1 MRILKLNYKALRA
14 LLAVL
19 VISVSTSGCTTK
31 LVYDFLDWGLYWE
44 LKDYVKFTRD
54 QRLLV
59 KDEISQLI
67 DWHRSEELPQYADQ
81 LEKLSKEL
89 KSGITVEQ
97 LEESYN
103 NLRDSW
109 QRIVI
114 KTLPATVDIISN
126 LNDEQV
132 NDFFE
137 MLIEKEGDDAK
148 KIEKGTNARTLKKR
162 EAYVSKKIVD
172 VIGKLNEDQKSLIAQ
187 WTLSMK
193 PTKELSLAQAIQ
205 WRTRMQTVLAE
216 RHNEQQLENNLM
228 VLFANPDQLRSTS
241 YRRVIE
247 KNKRLIMQL
256 LFDLNQ
262 TLTNQQ
268 RSKLVKKLKSYIND
282 FRDLSDRP

>member
-1 MRILKLNYKALRA
+1 MRILKLNYSALRA

-81 LEKLSKEL
+81 LQRLSKEL

-114 KTLPATVDIISN
+114 KTLPAAVDIISN

-148 KIEKGTNARTLKKR
+148 KIENGTNVRTVKKR

-187 WTLSMK
+187 WALSMK

-228 VLFANPDQLRSTS
+228 VLFANPDQLRSAS

-268 RSKLVKKLKSYIND
+268 RSKLVKKLQSYIND
-282 FRDLSDRP
+282 FRDLSDRS

>member
-1 MRILKLNYKALRA
+1 MGILKLNYKALRA

-19 VISVSTSGCTTK
+19 VVSVSASGCTVK
-31 LVYDFLDWGLYWE
+31 LAYNFLDWGLYWE
-44 LKDYVKFTRD
+44 LKDYVKFNRD

-67 DWHRSEELPQYADQ
+67 DWHRSDELPQYADQ
-81 LEKLSKEL
+81 LEKLSIGLE
-89 KSGITVEQ
+89 SGMAVEQ

-114 KTLPATVDIISN
+114 KTLPAAADIISN
-126 LNDEQV
+126 LNDQQI

-137 MLIEKEGDDAK
+137 MLIEKEDEDAK
-148 KIEKGTNARTLKKR
+148 DIESGTSARTLEKR
-162 EAYVSKKIVD
+162 ESYVSKKIVD
-172 VIGKLNEDQKSLIAQ
+172 VIGKLNEEQNDLIAQ
-187 WTLSMK
+187 WAGSML
-193 PTKELSLAQAIQ
+193 PTKEFSLVQAIQ
-205 WRTRMQTVLAE
+205 WRTRMQAAIAE
-216 RHNEQQLENNLM
+216 RHDEQLLEKNLM
-228 VLFANPDQLRSTS
+228 VLFANPDQLRSAS

-247 KNKRLIMQL
+247 KNKRLVMQL

-268 RSKLVKKLKSYIND
+268 RSKLVKKLNGFIED
-282 FRDLSDRP
+282 FRDLSD

>member
-19 VISVSTSGCTTK
+19 VISVSASGCTIK
-31 LVYDFLDWGLYWE
+31 LAYNFLDWGLYWE
-44 LKDYVKFTRD
+44 LKDYIKFNRD
-54 QRLLV
+54 QRLLI

-67 DWHRSEELPQYADQ
+67 DWHRSDELPQYADQ
-81 LEKLSKEL
+81 LEKLSIGL
-89 KSGITVEQ
+89 GNGMSVEK
-97 LEESYN
+97 LEVSYN

-114 KTLPATVDIISN
+114 KALPAAVNIISN
-126 LNDEQV
+126 LNDQQI

-137 MLIEKEGDDAK
+137 MLIEKEVDDAK
-148 KIEKGTNARTLKKR
+148 DIERGTSARTIEER
-162 EAYVSKKIVD
+162 EAYVSEKIVN
-172 VIGKLNEDQKSLIAQ
+172 VIGKLNKEQKALIAQ
-187 WTLSMK
+187 WALSTES
-193 PTKELSLAQAIQ
+193 TKKFSLVQAIQ
-205 WRTRMQTVLAE
+205 WRTRMQAAVAE
-216 RHNEQQLENNLM
+216 RHDEQQLEKNLM
-228 VLFANPDQLRSTS
+228 VLFANPDQLRSAS

>member
-1 MRILKLNYKALRA
+1 MRILKLNYRALRA

-19 VISVSTSGCTTK
+19 VISVSISGCTTK
-31 LVYDFLDWGLYWE
+31 LAYDFLDWGLYWE

-59 KDEISQLI
+59 KEEISQLI
-67 DWHRSEELPQYADQ
+67 DWHRSEELPQYAVQ
-81 LEKLSKEL
+81 LEKLSALLENGL
-89 KSGITVEQ
+89 TVEHV
-97 LEESYN
+97 EEYYN

-114 KTLPATVDIISN
+114 KTLPAAVDIISN

-148 KIEKGTNARTLKKR
+148 EIENGTNARTLKKR
-162 EAYVSKKIVD
+162 EAYVSKKIVG

-187 WTLSMK
+187 WVRGMK
-193 PTKELSLAQAIQ
+193 PTKELSLGHAIQ
-205 WRTRMQTVLAE
+205 WRNRMQTVLAE
-216 RHNEQQLENNLM
+216 RHNERQLEKKLM
-228 VLFANPDQLRSTS
+228 VLFANPDQLRSPS

-247 KNKRLIMQL
+247 KNKRLIMQF

-262 TLTNQQ
+262 TLTSQQ
-268 RSKLVKKLKSYIND
+268 RSKLVKKIQGFTED
-282 FRDLSDRP
+282 FRDLSVRS

>member
-1 MRILKLNYKALRA
+1 MRLLKLNYRALRA

-31 LVYDFLDWGLYWE
+31 LAYDFLDWGLYWE

-89 KSGITVEQ
+89 KSGITVGQ
-97 LEESYN
+97 LEEFSN

-114 KTLPATVDIISN
+114 KTLPAAVDIISN

-148 KIEKGTNARTLKKR
+148 KIEKGTHVRTVKKR

-172 VIGKLNEDQKSLIAQ
+172 VIGKLNKDQKSLIAQ
-187 WTLSMK
+187 WALSMK
-193 PTKELSLAQAIQ
+193 PTQELSLAQAIQ

-228 VLFANPDQLRSTS
+228 VLFANPEQLRSAS

-268 RSKLVKKLKSYIND
+268 RSKLVKKLQSYIND

>member
-114 KTLPATVDIISN
+114 KTLPAAVDIISN

-162 EAYVSKKIVD
+162 EAYVSKKIVG

-187 WTLSMK
+187 WALSMK

-205 WRTRMQTVLAE
+205 WRTKMQTVLAE

-228 VLFANPDQLRSTS
+228 VLFANPDQLRSAS

-268 RSKLVKKLKSYIND
+268 RSKLVKKLQSYIND

>member
-31 LVYDFLDWGLYWE
+31 LAYDFLDWGLYWE

-114 KTLPATVDIISN
+114 KTLPAAVDIISN

-162 EAYVSKKIVD
+162 EAYVSKKIVG

-187 WTLSMK
+187 WALSMK

-216 RHNEQQLENNLM
+216 RHNKQQLENNLM
-228 VLFANPDQLRSTS
+228 VLFANPDQLRSAS

-262 TLTNQQ
+262 TVTNQQ

>member
-1 MRILKLNYKALRA
+1 MGILKLNYKALRA

-19 VISVSTSGCTTK
+19 VISVFASGCTIK
-31 LVYDFLDWGLYWE
+31 LAYDFLDWGLYWE

-67 DWHRSEELPQYADQ
+67 DWHRSDELPQYADE
-81 LEKLSKEL
+81 LEKLSIGLE
-89 KSGITVEQ
+89 SGMTVEQ

-114 KTLPATVDIISN
+114 KTLPAAVDIISN
-126 LNDEQV
+126 LNDEQI

-148 KIEKGTNARTLKKR
+148 DIESGTSARTLEER

-187 WTLSMK
+187 WARRME
-193 PTKELSLAQAIQ
+193 PTKEFSLVQAIK
-205 WRTRMQTVLAE
+205 WRTRMQAAIAQ
-216 RHNEQQLENNLM
+216 RHDEQQLEK
-228 VLFANPDQLRSTS
+228 T
-241 YRRVIE
+241 
-247 KNKRLIMQL
+247 
-256 LFDLNQ
+256 
-262 TLTNQQ
+262 
-268 RSKLVKKLKSYIND
+268 
-282 FRDLSDRP
+282 

>member
-1 MRILKLNYKALRA
+1 MRLLKLNYRALRA

-31 LVYDFLDWGLYWE
+31 LAYDFLDWGLYWE
-44 LKDYVKFTRD
+44 LKDYVKFNRD
-54 QRLLV
+54 QRFRV

-89 KSGITVEQ
+89 KSGITVGQ
-97 LEESYN
+97 LEEFSN

-114 KTLPATVDIISN
+114 KTLPAAVDIISN
-126 LNDEQV
+126 LTDEQV
-132 NDFFE
+132 NDFLK

-148 KIEKGTNARTLKKR
+148 KIEKGTHVRTVKKR

-187 WTLSMK
+187 WALSMK
-193 PTKELSLAQAIQ
+193 PTQELSLAQAIQ

-216 RHNEQQLENNLM
+216 RHNEQQMEDNLM
-228 VLFANPDQLRSTS
+228 VLFANPEQLRSAS

-256 LFDLNQ
+256 LFDLNR

-268 RSKLVKKLKSYIND
+268 RSKLIKKLQSYIND
-282 FRDLSDRP
+282 FRDLSGRP

>member
-31 LVYDFLDWGLYWE
+31 LAYDFLDWGLYWE

-114 KTLPATVDIISN
+114 KTLPAAVDIISN

-137 MLIEKEGDDAK
+137 KLIEKEGDDAK

-187 WTLSMK
+187 WALSMK

-228 VLFANPDQLRSTS
+228 VLFANPDQLRSAS

>member
-1 MRILKLNYKALRA
+1 MRLLKLNYRALRA

-31 LVYDFLDWGLYWE
+31 LAYDFLDWGLYWE
-44 LKDYVKFTRD
+44 LRDYVKFNRD
-54 QRLLV
+54 QRFRV

-89 KSGITVEQ
+89 KSGITVGQ
-97 LEESYN
+97 LEEFSN

-114 KTLPATVDIISN
+114 KTLPAAVDIISN

-132 NDFFE
+132 NDFLK

-148 KIEKGTNARTLKKR
+148 KIEKGTHVRTVKKR

-172 VIGKLNEDQKSLIAQ
+172 VIGKLNEDQTSLIAQ
-187 WTLSMK
+187 WALSMK
-193 PTKELSLAQAIQ
+193 PTQELSLAQAIQ

-216 RHNEQQLENNLM
+216 RHNEQQMEDNLM
-228 VLFANPDQLRSTS
+228 VLFANPEQLRSAS

-256 LFDLNQ
+256 LFDLNR

-268 RSKLVKKLKSYIND
+268 RSKLIKKLQSYIND
-282 FRDLSDRP
+282 FRDLSGRP

>member
-1 MRILKLNYKALRA
+1 
-14 LLAVL
+14 LAVL
-19 VISVSTSGCTTK
+19 IISVSTSGCTTK
-31 LVYDFLDWGLYWE
+31 LAYDFLDWGLYWE

-54 QRLLV
+54 QRLLI

-114 KTLPATVDIISN
+114 KTLPAAVDITSN
-126 LNDEQV
+126 LNDQQV
-132 NDFFE
+132 NDFLE

-148 KIEKGTNARTLKKR
+148 KIEKGTHVRTVKKR
-162 EAYVSKKIVD
+162 EAYVSKKIVE
-172 VIGKLNEDQKSLIAQ
+172 VIGPLNEVQKALIAQ
-187 WTLSMK
+187 WAQHMK
-193 PTKELSLAQAIQ
+193 PTKEFSLAQAIQ
-205 WRTRMQTVLAE
+205 WRTKMQTVLAE
-216 RHNEQQLENNLM
+216 RHDEQQLQKNLM
-228 VLFANPDQLRSTS
+228 VLFANPDQLRSAS
-241 YRRVIE
+241 YRRVID
-247 KNKRLIMQL
+247 KNKHLVMQL
-256 LFDLNQ
+256 LLDLNQ
-262 TLTNQQ
+262 TLTHQQ
-268 RSKLVKKLKSYIND
+268 RSKLVKKLNGYIED

>member
-31 LVYDFLDWGLYWE
+31 LAYDFLDWGLYWE
-44 LKDYVKFTRD
+44 LRDYVKFNRD
-54 QRLLV
+54 QRFRV

-97 LEESYN
+97 LEDSYN

-162 EAYVSKKIVD
+162 EAYVSKKIVG

-187 WTLSMK
+187 WALSMK
-193 PTKELSLAQAIQ
+193 PTQELSLAQAIQ

-216 RHNEQQLENNLM
+216 RHNEQQMEDNLM
-228 VLFANPDQLRSTS
+228 VLFANPEQLRSAS

>member
-31 LVYDFLDWGLYWE
+31 LAYDFLDWGLYWE

-114 KTLPATVDIISN
+114 KTLPAAVDIISN

-187 WTLSMK
+187 WALSMK

-216 RHNEQQLENNLM
+216 RHNKQQLENNLM
-228 VLFANPDQLRSTS
+228 VLFANPDQLRSAS

>member
-1 MRILKLNYKALRA
+1 MGILKLNYKALRA

-19 VISVSTSGCTTK
+19 VISVSASGCTIK
-31 LVYDFLDWGLYWE
+31 LAYNFLDWGLYWE
-44 LKDYVKFTRD
+44 LKDYVKFNRD

-59 KDEISQLI
+59 KDEISQLL
-67 DWHRSEELPQYADQ
+67 DWHRSDELPQYADQ
-81 LEKLSKEL
+81 LEKLSIGLE
-89 KSGITVEQ
+89 SGMTVEQ

-114 KTLPATVDIISN
+114 KTLPAAADIISN
-126 LNDEQV
+126 LNDQQL

-137 MLIEKEGDDAK
+137 MLIEKEEEDAK
-148 KIEKGTNARTLKKR
+148 DIESGTSARTLEKR
-162 EAYVSKKIVD
+162 ESYVSKKIVD
-172 VIGKLNEDQKSLIAQ
+172 VIGKLNEEQNDLIAQ
-187 WTLSMK
+187 WAGSMV
-193 PTKELSLAQAIQ
+193 PTKEFSLVQAIQ
-205 WRTRMQTVLAE
+205 WRTRMQAAIAE
-216 RHNEQQLENNLM
+216 RHDEQLLEKNLM
-228 VLFANPDQLRSTS
+228 VLFANPDQLRSAS

-268 RSKLVKKLKSYIND
+268 RSQLVKKLNGFIVD
-282 FRDLSDRP
+282 FRDLSD